1 MSYGPSPKVGAPYV
15 ATVTTTHDQ
24 TRPDGTV
31 IHGSVT
37 TYQARDAAGREWQK
51 RSLGCQ
57 PGPDG
62 VRRPVIQTLVY
73 DPVTGATI
81 SWEEDDPAKALR
93 VSHVRPRVP
102 RPPVATDESKEAA
115 ARRGLEEMGIHTED
129 LGTKKIDGV
138 MAHGTRTV
146 QTVPVQAG
154 IDKPIQ
160 ILKERWLAK
169 DLDLEMLSITDN
181 SRNGRTNIEVVD
193 LKQGEPDPALF
204 VAPAGYTIVD
214 NKPAP

>member
-1 MSYGPSPKVGAPYV
+1 
-15 ATVTTTHDQ
+15 
-24 TRPDGTV
+24 
-31 IHGSVT
+31 
-37 TYQARDAAGREWQK
+37 
-51 RSLGCQ
+51 
-57 PGPDG
+57 
-62 VRRPVIQTLVY
+62 
-73 DPVTGATI
+73 
-81 SWEEDDPAKALR
+81 
-93 VSHVRPRVP
+93 
-102 RPPVATDESKEAA
+102 
-115 ARRGLEEMGIHTED
+115 
-129 LGTKKIDGV
+129 